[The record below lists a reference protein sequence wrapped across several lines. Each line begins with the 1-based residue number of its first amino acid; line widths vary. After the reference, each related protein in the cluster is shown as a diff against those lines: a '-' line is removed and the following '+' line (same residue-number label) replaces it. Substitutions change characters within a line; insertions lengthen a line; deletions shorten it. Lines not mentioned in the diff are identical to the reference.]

1 MSDGVNSIDRRIA
14 ERIRL
19 LREARGWSLGDLA
32 DASAVSKAMLSKIE
46 RRETSPTAA
55 LLGRIAGAFNV
66 TLSRLLAEVEGD
78 GGMLVRRAAQ
88 QRWRDPETGFQR
100 TAVSPPA
107 AQRLQLVE
115 GELPP
120 GARISYPATSYGFFT
135 QQMWV
140 LDGTLTFHEG
150 KITHVLRKG
159 DCLELSEP
167 ADCTFEN
174 KSEAKACRYLVAISM
189 K

>member
-1 MSDGVNSIDRRIA
+1 MSDNVNSIDARIA
-14 ERIRL
+14 ARIRT
-19 LREARGWSLGDLA
+19 LREGRGWSLGDLA

-46 RRETSPTAA
+46 RQETSPTAA
-55 LLGRIAGAFNV
+55 LLGRIAGAFNI
-66 TLSRLLAEVEGD
+66 TLSQLLAEAEGD
-78 GGMLVRRAAQ
+78 RGKLIRHGAQ

-100 TAVSPPA
+100 VALSPPA

-120 GARISYPATSYGFFT
+120 GARISYPASSYGFFT

-140 LDGTLTFHEG
+140 LDGTLTFQEG
-150 KITHVLRKG
+150 SVTHVLEKG

-174 KSEAKACRYLVAISM
+174 KSKNKACRYLVAISM

>member
-1 MSDGVNSIDRRIA
+1 MNENVNGIDARIA
-14 ERIRL
+14 VRIRE
-19 LREARGWSLGDLA
+19 LREGRGWSLGDLA

-46 RRETSPTAA
+46 RQETSPTAA
-55 LLGRIAGAFNV
+55 LLGRIAGAFNI
-66 TLSRLLAEVEGD
+66 TLSQLLAEAEGD
-78 GGMLVRRAAQ
+78 RGKLIRRAAQ
-88 QRWRDPETGFQR
+88 QRWRDPETGFR
-100 TAVSPPA
+100 RVALSPPA

-120 GARISYPATSYGFFT
+120 GARISYPASSYGFFT

-140 LDGTLTFHEG
+140 LDGMLTFQEG
-150 KITHVLRKG
+150 ATTHVLEKG

-174 KSEAKACRYLVAISM
+174 QSKTKICRYLVALSM

>member
-1 MSDGVNSIDRRIA
+1 MSDPVNEIDHRIA
-14 ERIRL
+14 QRIRE
-19 LREARGWSLGDLA
+19 LREARTGPWLILQKPPLFPRRCSARSNGKRRAPRQHCLA
-32 DASAVSKAMLSKIE
+32 VLPEPLNHAV
-46 RRETSPTAA
+46 TAVGEA
-55 LLGRIAGAFNV
+55 
-66 TLSRLLAEVEGD
+66 EGD
-78 GGMLVRRAAQ
+78 RGKLIRRSSQ

-100 TAVSPPA
+100 VALSPPA

-120 GARISYPATSYGFFT
+120 RARISYPASSYGFFT

-150 KITHVLRKG
+150 KLTHVLEKG

-174 KSEAKACRYLVAISM
+174 TSATRACRYLVAISM